1 MSAPM
6 INVTLPDG
14 TVLEVP
20 PDSSI
25 GDVAAAI
32 GPGLAKAAVAGQIDG
47 ETVDLG
53 TPLAGDAA
61 VRILT
66 ERDEDALAVLRHSAA
81 HVLATAVRDAAVQR
95 VVPRV
100 PAREREA
107 AFASEGLRTPRGACG
122 ARAGVAV

>member
-20 PDSSI
+20 ADSSI

-47 ETVDLG
+47 ETVALG
-53 TPLAGDAA
+53 ASIPGDAP

-66 ERDEDALAVLRHSAA
+66 
-81 HVLATAVRDAAVQR
+81 
-95 VVPRV
+95 
-100 PAREREA
+100 
-107 AFASEGLRTPRGACG
+107 
-122 ARAGVAV
+122 

>member
-20 PDSSI
+20 PDSTI

-53 TPLAGDAA
+53 T
-61 VRILT
+61 
-66 ERDEDALAVLRHSAA
+66 RHS
-81 HVLATAVRDAAVQR
+81 R
-95 VVPRV
+95 
-100 PAREREA
+100 RE
-107 AFASEGLRTPRGACG
+107 
-122 ARAGVAV
+122 